1 MTNIRAN
8 PSSSGGS
15 LSTVGAGIGRSDSTL
30 SEPPEPPTH
39 SRRSSTH
46 SIRNSLMLPMLPS
59 MSDTATKSST
69 ASMSTITRQNTV
81 PVAHFTLPR
90 AKPSG
95 PSPEDRPE
103 SSGSLAST
111 NLMHNL
117 RRSSTSH
124 TSNLSTDSGNSGRWS
139 VFSGFWR
146 RRSSGTEKDIHQ
158 TTDDGLGVS
167 NVAFRGGERSS
178 RSQLELMVQELSM
191 DRELFEDCDAFDSSA
206 PLTGPAMDDL
216 PELYPIT
223 GSSGIPASEARP
235 IPERPKQLDSTLKL
249 SVNAKDGVID
259 VDIALPDFGSPLQ
272 SPLFGGYASSQ
283 PGSSYGEGSVL
294 SMPHGDPDQPANVA
308 GWLKQFHPDFAVQ
321 AIKPYADLERDIKRA
336 MSAEPTPITSAA
348 TPTLE
353 QGPLERWVDVCSAL
367 VADTR
372 TFSIKRIRLRRLV
385 KIIPTPTYNQ
395 SALTPGVSGVA
406 GRSQYGNPYTMSSVG
421 PLVTEVHLK
430 EEFTEEPIMDFDATL
445 IDAVDRV
452 LSLSGQSSRVH
463 STTSSRSS
471 SRRGRRDTRSGSDA
485 GHQPDVSHT
494 DCKGIIF
501 DALESVVK
509 DVAAERNGKD
519 EPPKDISN
527 SDNKKSGQN
536 TPPRTS
542 TDSTLREGIRRWL
555 VEVE

>member
-1 MTNIRAN
+1 
-8 PSSSGGS
+8 
-15 LSTVGAGIGRSDSTL
+15 
-30 SEPPEPPTH
+30 
-39 SRRSSTH
+39 
-46 SIRNSLMLPMLPS
+46 
-59 MSDTATKSST
+59 
-69 ASMSTITRQNTV
+69 
-81 PVAHFTLPR
+81 
-90 AKPSG
+90 
-95 PSPEDRPE
+95 
-103 SSGSLAST
+103 
-111 NLMHNL
+111 
-117 RRSSTSH
+117 
-124 TSNLSTDSGNSGRWS
+124 
-139 VFSGFWR
+139 
-146 RRSSGTEKDIHQ
+146 
-158 TTDDGLGVS
+158 
-167 NVAFRGGERSS
+167 
-178 RSQLELMVQELSM
+178 MVQELSM

-206 PLTGPAMDDL
+206 PLAGPTMEDL
-216 PELYPIT
+216 PETYPTT
-223 GSSGIPASEARP
+223 GSSGVPASQARP
-235 IPERPKQLDSTLKL
+235 IPERSKQRDSTLKL

-294 SMPHGDPDQPANVA
+294 SIPHAEPDQPVNVA

-321 AIKPYADLERDIKRA
+321 AIKPYTDLERDIKRA
-336 MSAEPTPITSAA
+336 MSAEPTPSTSAA

-395 SALTPGVSGVA
+395 SALTPGVSGIP
-406 GRSQYGNPYTMSSVG
+406 GRSQYGNPYTMNAAG
-421 PLVTEVHLK
+421 PLMTEVHLK

-452 LSLSGQSSRVH
+452 LSLSGQSSRVN
-463 STTSSRSS
+463 SATSSRSS
-471 SRRGRRDTRSGSDA
+471 SRKGRRDTRSGSDA
-485 GHQPDVSHT
+485 GHQTEITHT

-519 EPPKDISN
+519 EPS
-527 SDNKKSGQN
+527 SDNKKTDRN

-542 TDSTLREGIRRWL
+542 TDSTLKEGIRRWL